1 MVLGQCRSDMDDK
14 HDKREHLIVRSKM
27 VSSVRDEETGSGGL
41 GVQGEERGE
50 AGRAGVLS
58 KD

>member
-1 MVLGQCRSDMDDK
+1 MDDK

-27 VSSVRDEETGSGGL
+27 VRDEETGSGGL